1 MTMTETYECVIQI
14 MIYVCFK
21 IIYVWFYFLMHFGL
35 LMLPK
40 GERKMGILEIKI
52 LYLLSFK
59 LSINSKRKGER
70 EMSER

>member
-1 MTMTETYECVIQI
+1 
-14 MIYVCFK
+14 
-21 IIYVWFYFLMHFGL
+21 
-35 LMLPK
+35 MLPN
-40 GERKMGILEIKI
+40 GERKMGISEIKI